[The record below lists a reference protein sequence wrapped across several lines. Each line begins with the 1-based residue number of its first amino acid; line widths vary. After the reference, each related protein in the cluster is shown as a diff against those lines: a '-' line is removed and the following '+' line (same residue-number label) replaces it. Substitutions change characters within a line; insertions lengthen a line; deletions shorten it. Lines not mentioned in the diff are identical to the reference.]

1 MTNGPDVDTLVL
13 GAGLSGLVAAERLRA
28 AGQRVLVLEA
38 RDRVGGRTR
47 TLVHEGTT
55 VEEGGQWIG
64 PGQPRMYRLV
74 ESLGLT
80 TFPSPASG
88 KQVLDHAGRLSRY
101 TGTIPPVSP
110 LALLPLQAMLWAID
124 HWRKQ
129 VPPDAPW
136 TAKQAEAWDRQTV
149 ESWFR
154 SLFPSR
160 TARALARPAIRV
172 VFGAEPS
179 EISVLH
185 FLTYVASA
193 DGFMRLVD
201 VIGGFQQ
208 DRIVEGAQT
217 ISERLA
223 DRVGRDHVRLQ
234 APVRR
239 IAQDDEAITV
249 TTDAGVF
256 RAKRAISAMPLG
268 LLSGI
273 TFDTPLPTVRSQLH
287 QRCPMG
293 ATIKVFAVYDAPFWR
308 ADGLSGE
315 VVCTEGPISL
325 VFDASHPGGRGVLL
339 AFVAGGPARDV
350 TDLAALQRETV
361 DALTRWF
368 GPKAATPL
376 WTHAYDWS
384 ADPFAGGCPITQF
397 PPGTLTQFG
406 PALRRPVG
414 RLHWAGTETARSC
427 TGFLEGAAEAGE
439 RAAAEVLAAST
450 AG

>member
-1 MTNGPDVDTLVL
+1 MSIRPDVDTLVL
-13 GAGLSGLVAAERLRA
+13 GAGLSGLTAAQRLRE

-47 TLVHEGTT
+47 TLEREGTI

-74 ESLGLT
+74 ASLGLT
-80 TFPSPASG
+80 TFPSPATG

-110 LALLPLQAMLWAID
+110 LALVPLQAMLWAID
-124 HWRKQ
+124 HWRKA
-129 VPPDAPW
+129 VPADAPW
-136 TAKQAEAWDRQTV
+136 TSPHAEAWDRQTV

-185 FLTYVASA
+185 FLTYVSSA

-201 VIGGFQQ
+201 VVGGFQQ

-217 ISERLA
+217 VSERLA
-223 DRVGRDHVRLQ
+223 DRVGRDAIRLQ
-234 APVRR
+234 APARR
-239 IAQDDEAITV
+239 IAQDADGVTV
-249 TTDAGVF
+249 TTDAGTF
-256 RAKRAISAMPLG
+256 RAGRVISAMPLA
-268 LLSGI
+268 LLSGL
-273 TFDTPLPTVRSQLH
+273 TFDTPLPPIRSQLH

-308 ADGLSGE
+308 DDGLSGE

-350 TDLAALQRETV
+350 EDLGALQRETV
-361 DALTRWF
+361 QALTRWF
-368 GPKAATPL
+368 GPKAASPL

-384 ADPFAGGCPITQF
+384 ADAYAGGCPITQF

-414 RLHWAGTETARSC
+414 RMHWAGTETARAC
-427 TGFLEGAAEAGE
+427 TGFLEGAVEAGE
-439 RAAAEVLAAST
+439 RAADEVLAAS
-450 AG
+450 AR